1 MNRTFRMTF
10 ITLFALA
17 VALTGSVL
25 HAQDEPV
32 DCPLGG
38 AYNEEAGQCDMVI
51 TINVAYPN
59 WIKDSEAAL
68 TAIGEQLA
76 AVRTEFLSAI
86 DLMFVPYSWAGSL
99 DVTYEEFEHGAALRS
114 VVFTV
119 STYTGGA
126 HPNHYYLSTTVDTV
140 ADRALTLEEDI
151 FQPGA
156 DVIAALQPLVVAD
169 LMEQQG
175 ESADADWI
183 DTGTDELTDYVA
195 WAIDAGN
202 LVLFFPP
209 YQVAVYAFGGFQ
221 VRIPVD
227 ELAGVTNPMLLP

>member
-1 MNRTFRMTF
+1 MKRTFRITF

-17 VALTGSVL
+17 LALTGGVL

-38 AYNEEAGQCDMVI
+38 AYNEETDQCDMAI

-59 WIKDSEAAL
+59 WIRDSEAAL

-76 AVRTEFLSAI
+76 AVRTEFLSAV
-86 DLMFVPYSWAGSL
+86 DMMFVPYSWAGSL

-119 STYTGGA
+119 GTYTGGA
-126 HPNHYYLSTTVDTV
+126 HPNRYFLSTTVDTV

-169 LMEQQG
+169 LTAQMG
-175 ESADADWI
+175 EFADAEWI
-183 DTGTDELTDYVA
+183 NTGTDELTDYVA
-195 WAIDAGN
+195 WAIDAGD
-202 LVLFFPP
+202 LVLYFPP
-209 YQVAVYAFGGFQ
+209 YQVAAYAAGDFT
-221 VRIPVD
+221 VRISVD
-227 ELAGVTNPMLLP
+227 DLSGVINPMLLP